1 MIVKKADFHNR
12 LIKISALLFLMTASV
27 SCAIQQAPGG
37 GPKDEKPPQ
46 FIGSEPGINTVNF
59 SGKKIM
65 LTFNEYVKL
74 KNIEK
79 FLLISP
85 PLNQQPDIRE
95 AGKSLQIKIK
105 DTLRD
110 NTTYK
115 FYLGDAIVDITEGN
129 AVRNFSY
136 AFSTGPVIDSLTLQ
150 GKVTGAGDLEP
161 KKDVFV
167 MLYRSTADSA
177 PMLDR
182 PDYVT
187 RTYDNGDF
195 VFTNLAAGKYR
206 IVSIKD
212 LNGDYMYSPGTEEIA
227 FDDSLAEPE
236 YAVIAGQ
243 DSVGRIALSGGLK
256 KPLELRLF
264 TEPDS
269 AQRILKSNMI
279 TQNQLQLVFRYPTRN
294 LQLIPL
300 GADNQ
305 RRWDFREFSSHNDT
319 VQCWLIP
326 PVSDTLRLQVI
337 DNGNKP
343 DTITL
348 ATAVKS
354 KESGRGKNTPQRE
367 TLSFVSSVS
376 QSRILELNRPF
387 FITASSP
394 LVSLDTSL
402 ILIINAAAHDTAKPQ
417 SAVRVDSIGRNIII
431 RHPWAEGNDYQILL
445 PKGAA
450 TDIYN
455 QTNDSLTFAFKVRTK
470 EEYGLIRIRL
480 DGEKRT
486 EPLIFQLLNE
496 KGIVVA
502 EKKDVTGNLLVFD
515 YLLPGKY
522 RMRAIA
528 DANRNGKWDS
538 GLYLKHQQ
546 PELTFLLPKVLEV
559 RSNWELEESWTF

>member
-12 LIKISALLFLMTASV
+12 FIKITALLFLTTASV

-46 FIGSEPGINTVNF
+46 FVGSEPGNNAVNF
-59 SGKKIM
+59 TGKKIT

-129 AVRNFSY
+129 PVRNFSY
-136 AFSTGPVIDSLTLQ
+136 AFSTGAAIDSLTLQ

-167 MLYRSTADSA
+167 MLYRSSADSA

-187 RTYDNGDF
+187 RTFDNGDF

-206 IVSIKD
+206 IASIKD
-212 LNGDYMYSPGTEEIA
+212 LNGDYMYSPGIEEIA
-227 FDDSLAEPE
+227 FDDSPAEPE

-243 DSVGRIALSGGLK
+243 DSVGRITLSGGLN
-256 KPLELRLF
+256 KPLGLRLF

-269 AQRILKSNMI
+269 AQRILKSSMI

-300 GADNQ
+300 GADSL
-305 RRWDFREFSSHNDT
+305 RKWDFREFSSHNDT

-337 DNGNKP
+337 DNGNEP

-348 ATAVKS
+348 ATTVKS
-354 KESGRGKNTPQRE
+354 KESGRGKNAPERK
-367 TLSFVSSVS
+367 TLAFTSSVS
-376 QSRILELNRPF
+376 QSRILELNRPL
-387 FITASSP
+387 FITAASP
-394 LVSLDTSL
+394 LASFDTSL
-402 ILIINAAAHDTAKPQ
+402 ILIINTVIHDTTKLQ
-417 SAVRVDSIGRNIII
+417 SAVRADSIGRNLII
-431 RHPWAEGNDYQILL
+431 RYPWIEGNDYQVLL

-450 TDIYN
+450 ADIYD

-480 DGEKRT
+480 DGEKHT

-496 KGIVVA
+496 KGVVVS
-502 EKKDVTGNLLVFD
+502 EKKDITGNLLVFD

-522 RMRAIA
+522 RMKAIA
-528 DANRNGKWDS
+528 DENRNGKWDT
-538 GLYLKHQQ
+538 GVYLKHQQ
-546 PELTFLLPKVLEV
+546 PEMTFLLPKVLEV